1 MKVGALNTRLLLGVN
16 MTHPTMHV
24 KGSPTPSLT
33 SEMMK
38 ILTVLSCNLKVCS
51 FVVEGKD

>member
-24 KGSPTPSLT
+24 KDSPTPSLT

-51 FVVEGKD
+51 FVVEVND